1 MKFIEQKR
9 IHIPAKTEFI
19 QRKFLDIPYA
29 QGGERRL
36 WIFIC
41 QTREKDH
48 IRLLLIFLV
57 VDGILAIKVLIS

>member
-29 QGGERRL
+29 QGRRKAYSGYL
-36 WIFIC
+36 SAKRGRR
-41 QTREKDH
+41 T
-48 IRLLLIFLV
+48 
-57 VDGILAIKVLIS
+57 ISGYY